1 MYEVTPLMKE
11 IANTVDTLI
20 QILPRL
26 KEVATNFVCRLHPIE
41 SNEDTNVDLVQ
52 MRMFSQK
59 TRDVERVMIN
69 ALNQYL
75 KRSIFQARNWTTA
88 QMFMMP
94 INNHTNHGWKKEDGK
109 LLPIW
114 ASMPLAK
121 DTFQLDVKCTCTSAL
136 CASA

>member
-75 KRSIFQARNWTTA
+75 KRSVF
-88 QMFMMP
+88 
-94 INNHTNHGWKKEDGK
+94 
-109 LLPIW
+109 
-114 ASMPLAK
+114 
-121 DTFQLDVKCTCTSAL
+121 
-136 CASA
+136 